1 MESKCFLCVEA
12 AAPGVSCPGAGCPV
26 VACSQQHLALHL
38 QPASPYPPP
47 PTPPPPPPPHLQ
59 TQAAS
64 HLPPSC
70 LPYTISFQK
79 GVGRCLVM
87 RTFEI
92 QLPGNENTLDLCID
106 RHFNL
111 QVASR
116 TVLPGE
122 LVLAESPI
130 VVGPNQVGFSFL
142 EIFPLLVYPVLTQ
155 PGGDIFSFFES
166 LIY

>member
-38 QPASPYPPP
+38 QPLSSSASPPL
-47 PTPPPPPPPHLQ
+47 HLQ
-59 TQAAS
+59 TPAS
-64 HLPPSC
+64 SSASPPHLPPSC

-79 GVGRCLVM
+79 GVGRCMVM

-92 QLPGNENTLDLCID
+92 QLPGNENTLDLCLRLCH
-106 RHFNL
+106 RHLNL

-130 VVGPNQVGFSFL
+130 VVGPNQVGFSSFDPTRWGYIFL
-142 EIFPLLVYPVLTQ
+142 F
-155 PGGDIFSFFES
+155 
-166 LIY
+166 